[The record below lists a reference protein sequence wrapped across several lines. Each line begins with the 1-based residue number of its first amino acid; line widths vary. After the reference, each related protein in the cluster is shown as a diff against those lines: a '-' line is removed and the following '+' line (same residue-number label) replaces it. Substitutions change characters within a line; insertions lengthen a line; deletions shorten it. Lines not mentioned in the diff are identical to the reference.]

1 MGTKNSPPTKT
12 TIKNMSA
19 NTNTQTTAAKKE
31 NKNITAFTGINNFV
45 IEFFNEQDVD
55 GEIIDAWNNRK
66 EKFIELIDGL
76 IKVKTTRAKKAKD
89 APKNAK
95 SAYMFF
101 CADKRAEV
109 KEQNP
114 ELGAKEITTKLG
126 ALWKEIKDNE
136 EVVEKYNQLAAADKD
151 RYKEDMA
158 NYVPSEEVDTEKPEK
173 KKRAK
178 KPKDAPKNAK
188 SAYMFFCADKR
199 AEVKEQNPELTPKEI
214 TTKLGAMW
222 KEIKDNEEEVE
233 KYNQLAVTDKDRYK
247 EEMANYVPIEEVE
260 TEKPEKKKRAKK
272 AKDAPKNAKSAYMF
286 FCQEMRASVKEENPE
301 LSPKDITTKLGAMWK
316 EIKDNEEEVEKY
328 NQLAAADKDR
338 YKEEMTNYVPSEGE
352 AESDNENSDKKG
364 KKEKTTKKPKDAPK
378 NAKSAY
384 IFFCADKRAE
394 VKEENPELSAKE
406 ITIKLGEMWK
416 EIKDTEEAKK
426 YNEMASTDKDRYKE
440 EMENYVPSEV
450 DTEKPEKKKSDS
462 KKTDSKKTESKKTE
476 SKKTESKKT
485 KKVSNEDLVRE
496 IIENCDNESI
506 TMKLIKDELKKKGV
520 EIPKEELKEIISKI
534 NEDDE

>member
-1 MGTKNSPPTKT
+1 
-12 TIKNMSA
+12 MSA
-19 NTNTQTTAAKKE
+19 NTQTTAAKKV
-31 NKNITAFTGINNFV
+31 NMNAFTDINNFV

-66 EKFIELIDGL
+66 EKFIELIDRL

-109 KEQNP
+109 KEKNP
-114 ELGAKEITTKLG
+114 ELSAKEITTKLG

-136 EVVEKYNQLAAADKD
+136 EEVDKYNQLAAADKD
-151 RYKEDMA
+151 RYKEEMA
-158 NYVPSEEVDTEKPEK
+158 NYVPSDSEEPEK
-173 KKRAK
+173 KKRVK
-178 KPKDAPKNAK
+178 KAKDAPKNAK
-188 SAYMFFCADKR
+188 SAYMFFCIDKR
-199 AEVKEQNPELTPKEI
+199 AEVKEQNPELGAKEI

-222 KEIKDNEEEVE
+222 KNIKDNEEEVD
-233 KYNQLAVTDKDRYK
+233 KYNKLAAADKDRYK
-247 EEMANYVPIEEVE
+247 EEMANYVPNEEVD

-286 FCQEMRASVKEENPE
+286 FCQEMRSSVKEENPE
-301 LSPKDITTKLGAMWK
+301 LSPKEITTKLGAMWK

-328 NQLAAADKDR
+328 NQLASADKDR
-338 YKEEMTNYVPSEGE
+338 YKEEMANYIPSEGE
-352 AESDNENSDKKG
+352 AESEDEKSSKKG
-364 KKEKTTKKPKDAPK
+364 KKEKKTTKKPKDAPK

-440 EMENYVPSEV
+440 EMENYVPSEG
-450 DTEKPEKKKSDS
+450 DNKEDKEEENKKSKKTDS
-462 KKTDSKKTESKKTE
+462 KKTDSKKTDSKETSKTTKNKE
-476 SKKTESKKT
+476 

-496 IIENCDNESI
+496 IIENCESESI

-520 EIPKEELKEIISKI
+520 EIPKEELKEIITKI

>member
-1 MGTKNSPPTKT
+1 
-12 TIKNMSA
+12 MSA

-109 KEQNP
+109 KDQNP

-151 RYKEDMA
+151 RYKEEMA
-158 NYVPSEEVDTEKPEK
+158 NYVPSESEEPEKSEK

-199 AEVKEQNPELTPKEI
+199 AEVKEQNPELSAKEI

-233 KYNQLAVTDKDRYK
+233 KYNQLAATDKDRYK
-247 EEMANYVPIEEVE
+247 EEMVNYVPSEEVD

-328 NQLAAADKDR
+328 NQMAATDKDR
-338 YKEEMTNYVPSEGE
+338 YKEEMANYVPSEGE

-364 KKEKTTKKPKDAPK
+364 KKTTKKPKDAPK

-440 EMENYVPSEV
+440 EMENYVPSEG
-450 DTEKPEKKKSDS
+450 DNKDDEEKKD
-462 KKTDSKKTESKKTE
+462 KKTDSKKTD
-476 SKKTESKKT
+476 SKKT

-496 IIENCDNESI
+496 IIENSDSESI